1 MTNRS
6 LSAIAGNLIYDLTIT
21 VSSNGATTLAV
32 LAVAKGVRGK
42 FVVCLALC
50 LTILRTY
57 QGMYTHDK

>member
-6 LSAIAGNLIYDLTIT
+6 LSAIAGNLIYDWFNFWNRHKAILRALTIT

-42 FVVCLALC
+42 FVVIP
-50 LTILRTY
+50 TTSR
-57 QGMYTHDK
+57 